1 MGKIDKVKEVL
12 NTIRIAISISFGMLA
27 LIVTGII
34 KRYDANKIDELFWL
48 GIIAATVI
56 VFLIFS
62 LIVRLSK
69 RTNEIEEL

>member
-1 MGKIDKVKEVL
+1 MSKIEKVKEIL

-34 KRYDANKIDELFWL
+34 KRYDANKVDELFWL
-48 GIIAATVI
+48 GIIAASIIVI
-56 VFLIFS
+56 LNFS
-62 LIVRLSK
+62 LIVKLSK

>member
-1 MGKIDKVKEVL
+1 MSKVEKVKEIL

-48 GIIAATVI
+48 GITAASVI
-56 VFLIFS
+56 VILIFS
-62 LIVRLSK
+62 LITRLSK
-69 RTNEIEEL
+69 RTNEIEAL

>member
-1 MGKIDKVKEVL
+1 MSKVEKVKEIL

-34 KRYDANKIDELFWL
+34 KRYDSNKVDELFWL
-48 GIIAATVI
+48 GIVAASVI
-56 VFLIFS
+56 VILIFS
-62 LIVRLSK
+62 LILKLSK

>member
-1 MGKIDKVKEVL
+1 MSKLDKTKEIL
-12 NTIRIAISISFGMLA
+12 NSIRIAISISFGMLA

-48 GIIAATVI
+48 GIVAIVVI
-56 VFLIFS
+56 IFLILS
-62 LIVRLSK
+62 LIIKLSK

>member
-1 MGKIDKVKEVL
+1 MSKIEKVKEIL

-34 KRYDANKIDELFWL
+34 KRYDANKVDELFWL
-48 GIIAATVI
+48 GIIAASIIVI
-56 VFLIFS
+56 LIFS
-62 LIVRLSK
+62 LIVKLSK